1 MAIQMVIQQVGPLPI
16 TVNFQAP
23 GDSPMILEVNGS
35 VWTQTANSMIGIGV
49 KLDGQVIGAAQ
60 IYSNGA
66 ATHRAVVPAFI
77 PIKLSQGQHTLSLY
91 ANTASTVSDFN
102 DFYTAGIRY

>member
-16 TVNFQAP
+16 TVNFNAP

-35 VWTQTANSMIGIGV
+35 VWTQTANSMTGIGI
-49 KLDGQVIGAAQ
+49 KLDGKAVGAAQ
-60 IYSNGA
+60 IFSNGT

-77 PIKLSQGQHTLSLY
+77 PIQLTQGQHTLSLF
-91 ANTASTVSDFN
+91 ANNATTLSDFN
-102 DFYTAGIRY
+102 DFFTAGIRY